1 MIVKFEDEF
10 RQLATIKGVMRDF
23 TFRVLHSK
31 HELWWPDDHS
41 QYKLNLW
48 HEQAPE
54 GYTKATCFLDRAMDL
69 CEYEMTHANFGLG
82 LKELLELDLTTFEE
96 IEHRVHEQA
105 RRQSAKLTPVT
116 KAFDQAERDA
126 RKK

>member
-1 MIVKFEDEF
+1 MIIKFEDEF

-23 TFRVLHSK
+23 TFRVLHCK
-31 HELWWPDDHS
+31 HELWWPEDHS

-54 GYTKATCFLDRAMDL
+54 GYTKSTHFLDRALDL

-82 LKELLELDLTTFEE
+82 LKDLLELDLTTFTEVE
-96 IEHRVHEQA
+96 RRVHDYAKKQN
-105 RRQSAKLTPVT
+105 AKLAPVT
-116 KAFDQAERDA
+116 NAFDKAEKEA
-126 RKK
+126 KKK